1 MKKITT
7 ILLMLI
13 ASVSFA
19 QNNPI
24 DFESGGFGADWT
36 WTVFENDSNPPL
48 EIIPNPD
55 QSGGNT
61 SATVAKFTALQ
72 TGNPW
77 AGCESAHGTTDL
89 GPFVLNAT
97 NSTIKIMVWKSV
109 ISDVGVK
116 LVAATGWAQPE
127 IKVANTLIN
136 QWEELTFNFSAY
148 PNPPA
153 SEGMYDQ
160 IVIFPDFNLSGRTQT
175 NIIYFDN
182 ITFNQTGSTPG
193 EPATAAPTPPVRD
206 PGDVI
211 SVFSDAY
218 TDVPGTDF
226 NPNWEQT
233 TVVSF
238 PLIQNNE
245 TMLYANFNYQ
255 GTQFASALNVNG
267 METLHLDMWT
277 ADATAVNIS
286 LISTGPV
293 ETPYA
298 LQITPNQ
305 WVSYDIPLTAF
316 AGVDLADV
324 IQLKFDGGNSSQAI
338 YLDNIYFYTGGGVVG
353 GTPRNPIDFET
364 GGYGAD
370 WTWTVFE
377 NNTNPP
383 LEVIPNP
390 DISGINLSAT
400 VAKFTALQA
409 GKPWAGVESAHGDD
423 DLGPFVLNA
432 TNSTVKIKV
441 WKPVISD
448 VGIKLVAASGWAQP
462 ELKVANTLINQW
474 EELMFDF
481 SGYPNPPASEGMYD
495 QIVIYP
501 DFYLAGRTQDNVV
514 YFDNITFNQLLSTND
529 LKPSNRILVYP
540 NPVKAGQQIN
550 LGADV
555 RQFELLD
562 MSGRLMTS
570 ANTSVVDTERLIK
583 GIYVLRIYTKNGEI
597 QTQKLIVK

>member
-562 MSGRLMTS
+562 MSGRLLTS

>member
-24 DFESGGFGADWT
+24 DFESGGFGANWT

-48 EIIPNPD
+48 EIIANPD
-55 QSGGNT
+55 QSGANT

-89 GPFVLNAT
+89 GPFVLDAT

-109 ISDVGVK
+109 ISDVGIK

-160 IVIFPDFNLSGRTQT
+160 IVIFPDFNLAGRTQT

-193 EPATAAPTPPVRD
+193 EPTTAAPTPPVRD
-206 PGDVI
+206 PADVI

-218 TDVPGTDF
+218 NDVPGTDF
-226 NPNWEQT
+226 NPNWGQS

-238 PLIQNNE
+238 PLIQSNE

-277 ADATAVNIS
+277 ADATTVNIS

-298 LQITPNQ
+298 LPITQGQ

-353 GTPRNPIDFET
+353 DTPRNPIDFET
-364 GGYGAD
+364 DGYGAD

-390 DISGINLSAT
+390 DISGTNMSAT

-409 GKPWAGVESAHGDD
+409 GNPWAGVESAHGDD

-432 TNSTVKIKV
+432 TNAIVKIRV

-448 VGIKLVAASGWAQP
+448 VGIKLVAATGWAQP

-474 EELMFDF
+474 QELTFDF
-481 SGYPNPPASEGMYD
+481 SAYPNPPASEGMYD
-495 QIVIYP
+495 QIVIFP
-501 DFYLAGRTQDNVV
+501 DFDLAGRTQNNVV
-514 YFDNITFNQLLSTND
+514 YFDHITFNQVLSTNN
-529 LKPSNRILVYP
+529 LTPSNRILIYP
-540 NPVKAGQQIN
+540 NPVKAGQQIK